1 MVLSIAPISMIGGVE
16 LGMKVYATSKTAED
30 AIAWVK
36 SKKGKAIDYDKQ
48 KGAQCVDLI
57 MAYYKYLGVTPS
69 GGNGCDYAKNKLPK
83 GWTRTKGGIPQKG
96 DILVYKGNESNK
108 YGHVAIYESKKVLW
122 HGRFDGKGKV
132 QKTTNIKYNKLN
144 NPYWGCIH
152 PNFSSGVK
160 TTTFNSLSY
169 DIAANKLVIKFTKPS
184 GSNVQIN
191 ISDDYDFSSS
201 VSTLY
206 KSTAANTSKAAT
218 INGNKIAKNKTY
230 YVRIRTILDNG
241 KTSNWSEIKSV
252 STKKVRPSIADNGA
266 SSITSSSVKLS
277 CVVKNPSGYN
287 ITECGVQIRKAGGS
301 WEKYYKETLNKTN
314 TSISLSFEIGKG
326 KKVDHELVPGTTYEY
341 RFFVKFDG
349 TEEWLDAFSDST
361 YPTFK
366 TTGTKPTARPKITDK
381 GASNITSSSVK
392 LSCDIYNPSGY
403 TLTACAVQIRKA
415 GGSWEKYS
423 KIDISQT
430 NTSLSY
436 SFEIGSGKT
445 IDHELVPGTTYEYRF
460 CVKFNGTEEWLD
472 AFSDSTY
479 PTFKTT
485 GTKPTARPKI
495 TDKGASNITS
505 SSVKLSCDI
514 YNPSG
519 YTLTA
524 CAVQIRKAGGSWEK
538 YSKIDISQTNTSL
551 SYSFEIGSGKK
562 VDHELVPGTT
572 YEYRFCVKYNKTE
585 SWSQTSGTYPTFK
598 TTGTKP
604 TARPKITDK
613 GASNITSSSVKLS
626 CDIYNPSGYT
636 LTACAVQIRKA
647 GGSWEKY
654 SKIDISQTNTSL
666 SYSFEIGSGKEVDHE
681 LVSGTTY
688 EYRFCVKYNDTE
700 SWSQTS
706 GSYPTFTTQ

>member
-206 KSTAANTSKAAT
+206 KSTAANTAKAAT

-252 STKKVRPSIADNGA
+252 YTGVQKTTLNSVGYDMSSNKLVIKYTK
-266 SSITSSSVKLS
+266 
-277 CVVKNPSGYN
+277 PSG
-287 ITECGVQIRKAGGS
+287 TSVQIKISESSTFPDNATTTYPTSNDNQS
-301 WEKYYKETLNKTN
+301 WASKINGKKIALNKTYYVKLQTIEEQNGKKYYSAWSEIKSVYTEIKKTTFNSFSYNKSGNALIIKFAKPSDVEVQIQISENSNFPDNATTTTTSKNDNESWVSKVNGKEIELNKTYYARLRTLLSNGN
-314 TSISLSFEIGKG
+314 TSEWSEVKSVSTAVQKTTLKSVGYDMSSNKLVIKFTKPSGTKVEIQIA
-326 KKVDHELVPGTTYEY
+326 ENSTFP
-341 RFFVKFDG
+341 DG
-349 TEEWLDAFSDST
+349 AITA
-361 YPTFK
+361 YPTEN
-366 TTGTKPTARPKITDK
+366 DNQSW
-381 GASNITSSSVK
+381 ASKV
-392 LSCDIYNPSGY
+392 
-403 TLTACAVQIRKA
+403 
-415 GGSWEKYS
+415 
-423 KIDISQT
+423 
-430 NTSLSY
+430 
-436 SFEIGSGKT
+436 
-445 IDHELVPGTTYEYRF
+445 
-460 CVKFNGTEEWLD
+460 NGNVIV
-472 AFSDSTY
+472 S
-479 PTFKTT
+479 
-485 GTKPTARPKI
+485 
-495 TDKGASNITS
+495 
-505 SSVKLSCDI
+505 
-514 YNPSG
+514 
-519 YTLTA
+519 
-524 CAVQIRKAGGSWEK
+524 
-538 YSKIDISQTNTSL
+538 
-551 SYSFEIGSGKK
+551 
-562 VDHELVPGTT
+562 
-572 YEYRFCVKYNKTE
+572 NKTYYVRVRTIE
-585 SWSQTSGTYPTFK
+585 EL
-598 TTGTKP
+598 
-604 TARPKITDK
+604 
-613 GASNITSSSVKLS
+613 N
-626 CDIYNPSGYT
+626 
-636 LTACAVQIRKA
+636 
-647 GGSWEKY
+647 
-654 SKIDISQTNTSL
+654 
-666 SYSFEIGSGKEVDHE
+666 GKEYYSAWSDVKDY
-681 LVSGTTY
+681 TT
-688 EYRFCVKYNDTE
+688 
-700 SWSQTS
+700 
-706 GSYPTFTTQ
+706 P